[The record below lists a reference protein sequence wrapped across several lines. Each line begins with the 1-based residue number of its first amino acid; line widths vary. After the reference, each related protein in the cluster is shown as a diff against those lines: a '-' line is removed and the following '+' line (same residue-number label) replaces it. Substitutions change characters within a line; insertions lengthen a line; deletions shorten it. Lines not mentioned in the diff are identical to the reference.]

1 MKKYLFLLCL
11 FIVYL
16 ILIGRNS
23 TTEVISYDDKHND
36 GVIDVSIKF
45 ENGIN
50 SNKLN
55 GLFKKYKQEY
65 YVHGIN
71 TKKNKFNVSC
81 YKIDECL
88 KDIYNQEDNLF
99 DANYVT
105 HGFSINELNV
115 MAYSDEMI
123 LFLNENN
130 LEYKI
135 NKE

>member
-1 MKKYLFLLCL
+1 MENSILNQKLFKMAYTDTVTDLGNELY
-11 FIVYL
+11 F
-16 ILIGRNS
+16 
-23 TTEVISYDDKHND
+23 K
-36 GVIDVSIKF
+36 
-45 ENGIN
+45 ENGSIY
-50 SNKLN
+50 L
-55 GLFKKYKQEY
+55 L
-65 YVHGIN
+65 N

-115 MAYSDEMI
+115 MAYSDEML